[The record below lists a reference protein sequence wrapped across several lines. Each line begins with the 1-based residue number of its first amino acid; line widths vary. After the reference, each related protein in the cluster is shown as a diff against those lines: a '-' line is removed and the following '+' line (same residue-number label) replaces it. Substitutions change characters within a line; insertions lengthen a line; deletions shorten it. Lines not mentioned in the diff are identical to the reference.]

1 MSSAAVWHS
10 YFYLYIFFLV
20 SISARA
26 LVVKCKATNYS
37 IKLLAC
43 SSTAFIP
50 SLLLPSVLLQ
60 GFANVLENQRHPQKE
75 GISCAYWS
83 CWKWLKGDLCRE
95 RRDCYHCIWFIT
107 PCGGGPVAAVRKSR
121 IPGAPSTHRIAA
133 RIETESHPA
142 MHEHMLTTQPYLFS
156 WFGEHCCIV
165 KIFHP

>member
-1 MSSAAVWHS
+1 MT
-10 YFYLYIFFLV
+10 FLFLYVSFFLACRYNCEG
-20 SISARA
+20 SG
-26 LVVKCKATNYS
+26 CEMYTTTNYS

-50 SLLLPSVLLQ
+50 SLLLLSVLLQ
-60 GFANVLENQRHPQKE
+60 GLANVLENQRHPEKE

-121 IPGAPSTHRIAA
+121 IPGAPSTHRIVA
-133 RIETESHPA
+133 RMETESHPA
-142 MHEHMLTTQPYLFS
+142 IHKHMLTTQPHFFS

-165 KIFHP
+165 